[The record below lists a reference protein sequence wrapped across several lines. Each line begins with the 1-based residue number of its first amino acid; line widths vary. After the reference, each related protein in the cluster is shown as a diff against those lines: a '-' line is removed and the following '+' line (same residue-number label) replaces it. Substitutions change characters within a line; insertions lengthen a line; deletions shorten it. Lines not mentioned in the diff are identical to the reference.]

1 MNSSPSPKRVGKYG
15 SPLWAGFLFSGE
27 GGGGTRAQRRGAT
40 RETKRATQ
48 NKQNNNSMATGGF
61 CLVRSPL
68 GGRPY
73 QKKSTATGDTLWA
86 PRIVLLS
93 FYKLRLLSRK
103 PTCTPSFSSV
113 LNESAILSSRRD
125 QKEGAEKDVF
135 FSKTH
140 KERKKRTESRGT
152 ER

>member
-1 MNSSPSPKRVGKYG
+1 MHASKGRKRFFSRKSESVGG
-15 SPLWAGFLFSGE
+15 AMLSWAGFLFSGE

-86 PRIVLLS
+86 NRIVLLS
-93 FYKLRLLSRK
+93 FYKLRLDKHTKHSTLPK
-103 PTCTPSFSSV
+103 PKVHP
-113 LNESAILSSRRD
+113 
-125 QKEGAEKDVF
+125 F
-135 FSKTH
+135 FLICP
-140 KERKKRTESRGT
+140 
-152 ER
+152 